1 MENKVQEIIQIFEK
15 IILSSEQNL
24 EILGKILLIF
34 SDFLSKE
41 NNAIWNYLEIGL
53 NCMKKLID
61 VCIKEHDNFML
72 SHFNYDNFRIYIN
85 INDYI
90 IEFVEEVISK
100 ISSKKQNL
108 KEFFNKYLEIIMR
121 YLKFNFC

>member
-61 VCIKEHDNFML
+61 VCIKEHDNYML
-72 SHFNYDNFRIYIN
+72 SHFNYDNFRIY
-85 INDYI
+85 YY
-90 IEFVEEVISK
+90 K
-100 ISSKKQNL
+100 
-108 KEFFNKYLEIIMR
+108 
-121 YLKFNFC
+121 